1 MTVDASVKVNSSPP
15 ILKKGLMLSVS
26 ASEFRSLASPAFVA
40 TDRLVCP
47 ALTARMPVACRVVRG
62 TFRGQANLRRFTR
75 SLGMR
80 FGHSLFTQ
88 YLADPIVSNRQQARV
103 RFSASGR
110 KCPLSSDQR
119 PKHTAYASQCMFSRL
134 ERDVVRLKVV
144 GAFAAL
150 GWRSQNV
157 QYHGVMCANVVNI
170 LVNMC
175 YTWRHRGR
183 AGGNGL

>member
-1 MTVDASVKVNSSPP
+1 VQLLPPSSEAADREGVRRHREHEHDQPRAHADRDERALEDVLSHPRPVEVFVDERPHEQMRGAVEEREETEHAPQLDHLV
-15 ILKKGLMLSVS
+15 
-26 ASEFRSLASPAFVA
+26 PAGEA
-40 TDRLVCP
+40 
-47 ALTARMPVACRVVRG
+47 A
-62 TFRGQANLRRFTR
+62 QRRDAER
-75 SLGMR
+75 DL
-80 FGHSLFTQ
+80 
-88 YLADPIVSNRQQARV
+88 